1 MAPPISTY
9 RLQIA
14 IMGVGRYAVAVAR
27 IGGIELK
34 GRMMSDPASA
44 LRELFRELAAP
55 AQNVDALMA
64 VELMVAGDD
73 YQVMRET
80 VEDVLDGS
88 GRGHDRLPPARRLP
102 ELPAQRPGQEALE
115 AGTGDQQHDQ
125 QHAGDQQRT
134 AAEDLAG

>member
-14 IMGVGRYAVAVAR
+14 ILGVGRYAVAVAR

-34 GRMMSDPASA
+34 GRMMGDPASA

-102 ELPAQRPGQEALE
+102 ELPAQRAGQTLQS
-115 AGTGDQQHDQ
+115 GPGDQEHDQ
-125 QHAGDQQRT
+125 QHAGDQEHAT
-134 AAEDLAG
+134 AEDLPG